1 VRSELNIPP
10 SAILEASAKLD
21 VTGDFLFTSV
31 TYKADDI
38 IPVWLDRNRILIERM
53 ARVTKLFPENPLSS
67 SAVPAQKV
75 DAAVVQTLGMVQV
88 NCPGLTIYLRVGD
101 VIDLAAERGRL
112 AKERTRIEG
121 EVQKVE
127 AKLGSEA
134 FVSRAPV
141 EIVEENR
148 ERLAS
153 WQAEIT
159 RLDAALAR
167 IAG

>member
-1 VRSELNIPP
+1 
-10 SAILEASAKLD
+10 
-21 VTGDFLFTSV
+21 
-31 TYKADDI
+31 
-38 IPVWLDRNRILIERM
+38 
-53 ARVTKLFPENPLSS
+53 
-67 SAVPAQKV
+67 
-75 DAAVVQTLGMVQV
+75 VVQAVLDETTLML
-88 NCPGLTIYLRVGD
+88 PLAD
-101 VIDLAAERGRL
+101 VIDFAAERARL

>member
-1 VRSELNIPP
+1 ML
-10 SAILEASAKLD
+10 
-21 VTGDFLFTSV
+21 
-31 TYKADDI
+31 
-38 IPVWLDRNRILIERM
+38 
-53 ARVTKLFPENPLSS
+53 PL
-67 SAVPAQKV
+67 A
-75 DAAVVQTLGMVQV
+75 
-88 NCPGLTIYLRVGD
+88 D
-101 VIDLAAERGRL
+101 VIDFAAERARL

-153 WQAEIT
+153 WQAEIA

-167 IAG
+167 IAD

>member
-1 VRSELNIPP
+1 MAGARPESLARAERWADAIRRLGRASEIRALSGEPP
-10 SAILEASAKLD
+10 K
-21 VTGDFLFTSV
+21 G
-31 TYKADDI
+31 
-38 IPVWLDRNRILIERM
+38 
-53 ARVTKLFPENPLSS
+53 
-67 SAVPAQKV
+67 
-75 DAAVVQTLGMVQV
+75 VVQAVLDETTLML
-88 NCPGLTIYLRVGD
+88 PLAD
-101 VIDLAAERGRL
+101 VIDFAAERARL
-112 AKERTRIEG
+112 GKERTRIEG

-153 WQAEIT
+153 WQAEIA

-167 IAG
+167 IAD

>member
-1 VRSELNIPP
+1 TKP
-10 SAILEASAKLD
+10 
-21 VTGDFLFTSV
+21 VTL
-31 TYKADDI
+31 YL
-38 IPVWLDRNRILIERM
+38 PER
-53 ARVTKLFPENPLSS
+53 ARLL
-67 SAVPAQKV
+67 
-75 DAAVVQTLGMVQV
+75 
-88 NCPGLTIYLRVGD
+88 
-101 VIDLAAERGRL
+101 
-112 AKERTRIEG
+112 KERARIEG

-153 WQAEIT
+153 WQAEIA